1 MKKLLIIVLAAFM
14 LVGCYDKTTKISDPK
29 TVLVTLDNKT
39 ITKGDIYDVMGKVEP
54 YPAVVALTL
63 SKRMILAKE
72 VGTTA
77 AITAAATT
85 ALNAFLEKNKA
96 DVAKA
101 IKDAGYKDQTDIF
114 NNKFIVEA
122 QADALVS
129 KYLTDTFT
137 TIVSTYKPVKARLM
151 EIEKKTDADLA
162 LKAIKDGESFDAVAK
177 KYANDSYVSDSKI
190 YYTGS
195 DLPELVAT
203 FLKAAMVPTLS
214 DVMEDTDNKLFY
226 IVQVNVADANSIK
239 DEIITT
245 FTKDATFVELGLMGY
260 YTSNKF
266 KIYDRTL
273 YDMIGINYPD
283 YIID

>member
-1 MKKLLIIVLAAFM
+1 MKKLFVILLAAFM

-63 SKRMILAKE
+63 SKKMILAKE
-72 VGTTA
+72 VGITA
-77 AITAAATT
+77 EITAAATT

-101 IKDAGYKDQTDIF
+101 IKDAGYKTQEDIY
-114 NNKFIVEA
+114 NNKFVVEA

-162 LKAIKDGESFDAVAK
+162 LAAIKNGESFDAVAK

-203 FLKAAMVPTLS
+203 FLQAAHVPTLS

-239 DEIITT
+239 EEIITT
-245 FTKDATFVELGLMGY
+245 FTKDANFIELGLMGY

-273 YDMIGINYPD
+273 YDMIGTNYPD
-283 YIID
+283 YIIE

>member
-72 VGTTA
+72 VGITA
-77 AITAAATT
+77 EITAAATT
-85 ALNAFLEKNKA
+85 ELNAFLEKNKA

-101 IKDAGYKDQTDIF
+101 ITDAGYKDQTDIF

-162 LKAIKDGESFDAVAK
+162 LKAIKEGESFDAVAK

-203 FLKAAMVPTLS
+203 FLQAAHVPTLS
-214 DVMEDTDNKLFY
+214 DVMEDTDNELFY

-239 DEIITT
+239 EEIITT

-273 YDMIGINYPD
+273 YDMIGVNYPD

>member
-1 MKKLLIIVLAAFM
+1 MKKLFIILLAAFM

-63 SKRMILAKE
+63 SKKMILAKE
-72 VGTTA
+72 VGITA
-77 AITAAATT
+77 EITAAATT
-85 ALNAFLEKNKA
+85 ELNAFLEKNKA

-101 IKDAGYKDQTDIF
+101 IKDAGYKDQDDIY
-114 NNKFIVEA
+114 NNKFVVEA

-162 LKAIKDGESFDAVAK
+162 LAAIKNGDSFDAVAK

-203 FLKAAMVPTLS
+203 FLQAAHVPTLS

-245 FTKDATFVELGLMGY
+245 FTKDANFIELGLMGY

-273 YDMIGINYPD
+273 YDMIGTNYPD

>member
-1 MKKLLIIVLAAFM
+1 MKKLFVILLAAFM
-14 LVGCYDKTTKISDPK
+14 LVGCYDKTTKISDAK

-54 YPAVVALTL
+54 YPAVVTLTL
-63 SKRMILAKE
+63 SKKMILAKE

-77 AITAAATT
+77 EITAAATT

-101 IKDAGYKDQTDIF
+101 IKDAGYKTQEDIY

-151 EIEKKTDADLA
+151 EIEKKADADLA
-162 LKAIKDGESFDAVAK
+162 LAAIKNGQSFDAVALKYGDK
-177 KYANDSYVSDSKI
+177 KYVSDSKI

-203 FLKAAMVPTLS
+203 FLQAARVPTLS

-226 IVQVNVADANSIK
+226 IIQVNVADANSIK

-245 FTKDATFVELGLMGY
+245 FTKDANFIELGLMGY

-266 KIYDRTL
+266 TIYDRTL
-273 YDMIGINYPD
+273 YDMIKTNYPD
-283 YIID
+283 YIIK

>member
-273 YDMIGINYPD
+273 YDMIGVNYPD